1 MIKRISVKRY
11 ALKKLLARF
20 SQNLDIEL
28 IHMKKFLQYGAVVM
42 VFFLSSFVSLDEV
55 ISAIKSGSASQLSK
69 FFDNTIEITLPD
81 KTNAYSKSQGELV
94 LKDFFDNNG
103 VKNFEVVH
111 KGENSGA
118 QYIVG
123 TLDTKNGEYRTT
135 IYIKQKG
142 DKQLL
147 QELRFEK

>member
-1 MIKRISVKRY
+1 
-11 ALKKLLARF
+11 
-20 SQNLDIEL
+20 
-28 IHMKKFLQYGAVVM
+28 MKKFFTYSILALI
-42 VFFLSSFVSLDEV
+42 FCLSSFVSVDDV
-55 ISAIKSGSASQLSK
+55 ISAIKNGSASQLSK
-69 FFDNTIEITLPD
+69 FFDNTIQITLPN

-94 LKDFFDNNG
+94 LKDFFDKNM
-103 VKNFEVVH
+103 VKDFVIVH
-111 KGENSGA
+111 KGENGGS
-118 QYIVG
+118 QFIIG